1 METTETIAI
10 VVNGESRQVPSGASL
25 ARLLALLGLPAGRV
39 AVERN
44 QKIVPRGDWP
54 TTAVAEGDRY
64 EIVQFVG
71 GG

>member
-10 VVNGESRQVPSGASL
+10 VVNGERKELPGGTTV
-25 ARLLALLGLPAGRV
+25 ARLLEILGLTAGRV

-44 QKIVPRGDWP
+44 QKILPRAEWAATP
-54 TTAVAEGDRY
+54 VATGDRY